1 MASGDL
7 STFFVCSLLLLL
19 CIVQASG
26 AGLVLP
32 ICHESMIK
40 GEFYIPKTLQCV
52 RHNTTSIINCSA
64 DVYYP
69 SDNFIKILIT
79 TCELYKT
86 TSETTTYFFG
96 AKTNDNHTY
105 HLPPPSVAV
114 CSEWARTLKS
124 NCCGRLAQIS
134 DISWATSN
142 APAMVYVWPT
152 THRETVK
159 NAVVSRIT
167 GIYVHLRKQL
177 TSPLNSLSHCAI
189 KKGSCITGNRV
200 HIWEVP
206 RMLDCPRVTKIKKIH
221 NVKLHLN
228 SLKQVYRAEIKQLGI
243 SLHSQTTCPPSVFTC
258 FPKSS
263 VCDPSGII
271 LVPHHCFSLK
281 SLQVTKRPV
290 SKPPTLPFVRFL
302 QEMTDTMQETINKL
316 NSDLNFQECQLQS
329 LFTTLYS
336 LVGRQYPGQVL
347 TSLLRKPTAGI
358 TVGDVLT
365 EITCINSNVTLLPSM
380 RHGNV
385 FSSRP
390 LVRILGPNST
400 SQIGQVYRDGNV
412 YVGVRLIENFV
423 PSRIFTFLIHDKFYT
438 FSNYTLIHSDA
449 NVYPLSPNLAPINA
463 HYDTIDFQSFT
474 HLFPSSTLGFED
486 VNSLLQTISET
497 NMMRDQLSSLF
508 QHTDTSTNTYK
519 PSYTLDATTSSIQ
532 NVFMQLISSISN
544 PFINFLVTTAFVL
557 SLIWSIILTTWT
569 LRMCVSLLINKV
581 KNRTH
586 PLNGARC

>member
-1 MASGDL
+1 
-7 STFFVCSLLLLL
+7 
-19 CIVQASG
+19 
-26 AGLVLP
+26 
-32 ICHESMIK
+32 MIK
-40 GEFYIPKTLQCV
+40 GEFYIPKPSQCV

-69 SDNFIKILIT
+69 SDNFIKIPIT

-152 THRETVK
+152 THRETVR

-167 GIYVHLRKQL
+167 GIYDHLRKQL

-189 KKGSCITGNRV
+189 KKGSCITGNRI

-206 RMLDCPRVTKIKKIH
+206 RKLDCPRVTKIKKIH

-243 SLHSQTTCPPSVFTC
+243 SLHSQTTCPPSVLTC

-271 LVPHHCFSLK
+271 LVPHHCSSLK

-290 SKPPTLPFVRFL
+290 SKPPTLTFVRFL

-316 NSDLNFQECQLQS
+316 M
-329 LFTTLYS
+329 
-336 LVGRQYPGQVL
+336 
-347 TSLLRKPTAGI
+347 K
-358 TVGDVLT
+358 
-365 EITCINSNVTLLPSM
+365 
-380 RHGNV
+380 
-385 FSSRP
+385 
-390 LVRILGPNST
+390 
-400 SQIGQVYRDGNV
+400 
-412 YVGVRLIENFV
+412 
-423 PSRIFTFLIHDKFYT
+423 
-438 FSNYTLIHSDA
+438 
-449 NVYPLSPNLAPINA
+449 
-463 HYDTIDFQSFT
+463 
-474 HLFPSSTLGFED
+474 
-486 VNSLLQTISET
+486 
-497 NMMRDQLSSLF
+497 
-508 QHTDTSTNTYK
+508 
-519 PSYTLDATTSSIQ
+519 
-532 NVFMQLISSISN
+532 
-544 PFINFLVTTAFVL
+544 
-557 SLIWSIILTTWT
+557 
-569 LRMCVSLLINKV
+569 
-581 KNRTH
+581 
-586 PLNGARC
+586 